1 MLNVKK
7 ILTKAN
13 VMAKFNAL
21 ICFILVLS
29 LLTIKVVLIKI
40 FPQTHAFNCSLRCGV
55 AKVGIMS
62 A

>member
-1 MLNVKK
+1 VKK
-7 ILTKAN
+7 ILTRAN

-29 LLTIKVVLIKI
+29 LLTMKVVLIKI
-40 FPQTHAFNCSLRCGV
+40 FSQTHAFSCSLRCGV